1 MTKKPPKDRFQTL
14 SKREKEVLQLIC
26 QHNSYNQIS
35 EKLFIS
41 KKTVKSHVSHIYDK
55 LDLDY
60 LIRDERILQIHN
72 IYCPL
77 FSEEKQTKKQS
88 KNAQIIPI
96 EAEPEPEPITPEE
109 EAVIDEDEMALIT
122 YKPITITAGG
132 KKNVE
137 KPKKKRGCFKYI
149 LGFILGVACTI
160 GAWQGWLYVKE
171 IPVVVSIIEI
181 INPDF
186 IQEPEKVEAVT
197 VETPYTQ
204 PVAEPT
210 VAPTAKSAEKTSEP
224 VAIAAEPTPQ
234 TIYFENVTELNDWY
248 KEDDVWLQMY
258 EYEVVNNRIKIEFE
272 MWNKSG
278 QDLYFTWAPEDNFS
292 LTDNQGNFYK
302 VRRSFSENEEIA
314 NEERLKL
321 RNNNPTTLEFDC
333 EPMFATDVTD
343 LYITVEYLSRIDKAV
358 FHLPVGK

>member
-1 MTKKPPKDRFQTL
+1 
-14 SKREKEVLQLIC
+14 
-26 QHNSYNQIS
+26 
-35 EKLFIS
+35 
-41 KKTVKSHVSHIYDK
+41 
-55 LDLDY
+55 LDNLD
-60 LIRDERILQIHN
+60 RDERVLQIHN
-72 IYCPL
+72 VYCPL
-77 FSEEKQTKKQS
+77 FSEVKEPKERSKKT
-88 KNAQIIPI
+88 QIVPV
-96 EAEPEPEPITPEE
+96 EPEPEPLAPDEE
-109 EAVIDEDEMALIT
+109 EIIDGDEMSLIAYT
-122 YKPITITAGG
+122 PQTITIGG
-132 KKNVE
+132 KQKKME
-137 KPKKKRGCFKYI
+137 GTKKKKRGCFKYVF
-149 LGFILGVACTI
+149 GFILGVVCTI

-171 IPVVVSIIEI
+171 IPVVISIIGI

-186 IQEPEKVEAVT
+186 IQEPEIEAVT

-204 PVAEPT
+204 PVMEPT
-210 VAPTAKSAEKTSEP
+210 AAPTAKSAEKTSKP
-224 VAIAAEPTPQ
+224 VAIATETTLQ
-234 TIYFENVTELNDWY
+234 TTNFENVTELNDWY
-248 KEDDVWLQMY
+248 KEDGVWLQMY

-321 RNNNPTTLEFDC
+321 RNNNPTSLEFDC

-358 FHLPVGK
+358 FHIPVGK